1 MFSTAQGMSK
11 RAKVIEARQIGRC
24 RALLALCALLPAF
37 VAAAQAAQQS
47 PAQGPRQNV
56 QDRNNAPPAEQ
67 PGAGHGRI
75 EELFVIGRK
84 TSGLRGDTATT
95 ATLLDAELKDIPL
108 NIGVIPRG
116 LIELVN
122 ARDTRRV
129 IEQNAS
135 VVTRTGHVQSFQ
147 GIFIRGFSNNGE
159 LNGRL
164 KNGVPFYGVDSPIAD
179 NSALERVEVLKG
191 AAGLLFGAAS
201 PGGVLNYVYKAPQQ
215 DSAYSIDITAAE
227 FDRYRTDLDATGALI
242 ADVLSYR
249 FTLGFERNNS
259 WQDFVYYDE
268 LAPTLQ
274 VQARLG
280 ERTGLYLLAESIAVD
295 SNPSNQDTVF
305 SNGRSGT
312 PIELPIKTY
321 LGHANDYAEE
331 KTEQLQLTL
340 NHQFTS
346 DLGLMAQFGSNTT
359 GREQGNTG
367 YMGFGGAPTAAG
379 DVRRFQ
385 FDQRRTSDGRYA
397 ALHLTWAG
405 EAWGLAHKALA
416 GVNASENE
424 MFNINGFSR
433 LSAPFAG
440 PFVPGGVLPAF
451 TSVNIYNPVI
461 AEYPH
466 LRNFSSSPPFSHLRW
481 VYRDRGLNLQ
491 DLVSYAPWNI
501 KVLLG
506 LRYSESE
513 LSFKKDTLHSGAQ
526 RPNPRKSSSADKW
539 IPRLGVMWSATSAF
553 DMFASYGESFNP
565 QFNVAQGPDNTLLTD
580 PEIGEQFE
588 AGIRL
593 RPFDERLSIALSAY
607 QLRRRN
613 VVRPNPDVPNTSVL
627 DGEQQSRGVE
637 LDIAGSLS
645 DAIEMYLSYAYIDT
659 EILRA
664 ARAADNGA
672 RFPAIPRHKLVFWTE
687 WNVWNGYSIAY
698 GLDYQD
704 AHNADLAGAAVVD
717 GRSLHELRLRKTF
730 SLEAIDISVEFAGRN
745 LSDEVW
751 YQNASTPI
759 FIKRG
764 EPRNFTA
771 TVRLDF

>member
-1 MFSTAQGMSK
+1 MFSTAQRMSK

-37 VAAAQAAQQS
+37 AAAAEAAQQS
-47 PAQGPRQNV
+47 PAQGPRQNA
-56 QDRNNAPPAEQ
+56 QERNNAPPAEQ
-67 PGAGHGRI
+67 PGAGHSRI

-84 TSGLRGDTATT
+84 TSGLRGDTATA

-122 ARDTRRV
+122 SRDTRRV

-135 VVTRTGHVQSFQ
+135 VVTGTGHVQSFQ
-147 GIFIRGFSNNGE
+147 SIVIRGFSNNGE

-274 VQARLG
+274 LQARLG

-321 LGHANDYAEE
+321 LGHANDYSEE

-346 DLGLMAQFGSNTT
+346 GLGLMAQFGGNTT

-405 EAWGLAHKALA
+405 EAGGLAHKALA

-424 MFNINGFSR
+424 MFNINGFSI

-461 AEYPH
+461 TEYPH

-526 RPNPRKSSSADKW
+526 RPDPRKSSSADKW
-539 IPRLGVMWSATSAF
+539 IPRVGVMWSATSAF
-553 DMFASYGESFNP
+553 DVFASYGESFNP
-565 QFNVAQGPDNTLLTD
+565 QFNVAQGPNNTLLTD

-637 LDIAGSLS
+637 LDIAGSLT